1 MREAKIAST
10 FRNLIVSTLLPVLA
24 WLAQVI
30 IEFIT

>member
-1 MREAKIAST
+1 MREAKIAPT

-24 WLAQVI
+24 WLTQVI